1 MDRTRKRWKMLRD
14 GNKRS
19 SMWDVSFIYIK
30 KLSIYLA
37 APALDV
43 AYGIYFPDQG
53 SNPESLLWEHR
64 VSHWTTREVPR
75 CFFKLIYT
83 VICFA
88 CCLDVKN
95 EEEAR
100 IQINLIDYLLKDHFF
115 ILRTTIKCTIT
126 FILWEEILNL
136 RGSR

>member
-1 MDRTRKRWKMLRD
+1 MEDDERWKWKEIFD
-14 GNKRS
+14 VRS
-19 SMWDVSFIYIK
+19 FFYRKKKSFLFIW
-30 KLSIYLA
+30 LQQVLV
-37 APALDV
+37 V
-43 AYGIYFPDQG
+43 AYGIYFPDRI
-53 SNPESLLWEHR
+53 SNPGPLLWEHR

-88 CCLDVKN
+88 CCLGVKN

-115 ILRTTIKCTIT
+115 ILKTTIKCIII